1 MEIVMEKADILIVG
15 GSAAGITVGISA
27 RRYYPDAKI
36 HLIRKEKEV
45 LIPCG
50 IPYIFGTVGSPD
62 RNLIPD
68 TVLTK
73 NNVGLTIDEVVSINK
88 DRRTVETSSGRLFGY
103 DKMVLATGS
112 LPRVPPIPGVELD
125 NVFAVWKDVE
135 YLQTVLNVLD
145 DAKDLVIIG
154 GGFIGLEF
162 ADECKK
168 RGIANVSVIELLPHC
183 LLLACDEEIC
193 VRVEKKLSERGI
205 KTLVNRKVEGLVGE
219 KKVDYVQLDN
229 GQKIKAD
236 VVILGI
242 GVIPNV
248 QLARDSGLEVDEKDG
263 IYVDEFMRTSDENI
277 FAAGDCTRKRCFFT
291 GRPTFL
297 RLASIGTME
306 ARVAGA
312 NLFRL
317 RHRSECPI
325 GVFGTVIGD
334 LAIGSA
340 GMTERQAKE
349 AGFDVVIGEAEAP
362 DKHPTS
368 IPGASNL
375 AVKLIFE
382 KDTRVLLGGQVCGS
396 MTAGKVA
403 NFIGALIQKRM
414 RADEIVTFQVGTHPM
429 LTASPISHQVENAAE
444 IALTKL

>member
-1 MEIVMEKADILIVG
+1 MKKTDILIVG
-15 GSAAGITVGISA
+15 GSAAGITVCVSA
-27 RRYYPDAKI
+27 RRYYPEAKI
-36 HLIRKEKEV
+36 LLIRKEKEV

-50 IPYIFGTVGSPD
+50 IPYIFGTLGSPKE
-62 RNLIPD
+62 NLIPD
-68 TVLTK
+68 NVLKK
-73 NNVGLTIDEVVSINK
+73 NNVELIIDEAVFINK
-88 DRRTVETSSGRLFGY
+88 DQRTVETSSGELFGY
-103 DKMVLATGS
+103 KKMILTTGS

-135 YLQTVLNVLD
+135 YLQKILNALD
-145 DAKDLVIIG
+145 EAKDLVIIG

-168 RGIANVSVIELLPHC
+168 RGIANVTVIELLPHC

-193 VRVEKKLSERGI
+193 VQVEEKLSEKDI
-205 KTLVNRKVEGLVGE
+205 KVLVNRKVKAIAG
-219 KKVDYVQLDN
+219 KKQVEYVELDN
-229 GQKIKAD
+229 GQKTKAD

-242 GVIPNV
+242 GVVPNI
-248 QLARDSGLEVDEKDG
+248 QLARDSGLEVDEKEG

-291 GRPTFL
+291 GKPTFL

-312 NLFRL
+312 NLFKL
-317 RHRSECPI
+317 RHRSGCPV

-340 GMTERQAKE
+340 GMTERVAKE
-349 AGFDVVIGEAEAP
+349 AGFEVVTGEAKAP
-362 DKHPTS
+362 DKHPAS
-368 IPGASNL
+368 MPGTRDL
-375 AVKLIFE
+375 AVKLVFE
-382 KDTRVLLGGQVCGS
+382 KDTRILLGGQVFGG

-429 LTASPISHQVENAAE
+429 LTASPIAHQIENAAE
-444 IALTKL
+444 IALTKP

>member
-1 MEIVMEKADILIVG
+1 MEKTDILIIG
-15 GSAAGITVGISA
+15 GSAAGITAGISA

-36 HLIRKEKEV
+36 LLIRKEEKV

-50 IPYIFGTVGSPD
+50 IPYIFGTLGSPD
-62 RNLIPD
+62 KNLISD
-68 TVLTK
+68 DVLRK
-73 NNVGLTIDEVVSINK
+73 NNVGLIIDEVVSINK
-88 DRRTVETSSGRLFGY
+88 DQRAVETSSGRIFGY
-103 DKMVLATGS
+103 QKMVLATGS
-112 LPRVPPIPGVELD
+112 IPRIPPIPGVELD
-125 NVFAVWKDVE
+125 NVFTVRKNVD
-135 YLQTVLNVLD
+135 YLQKVLNALD
-145 DAKDLVIIG
+145 ETKDLVIIG

-168 RGIANVSVIELLPHC
+168 RGIENVTIIELLPHC

-193 VRVEKKLSERGI
+193 VQVEKKLSEKSI
-205 KTLVNRKVEGLVGE
+205 KVLVNRKVETVVGN
-219 KKVDYVQLDN
+219 KKVDYVELDN
-229 GQKIKAD
+229 GQNIKAD
-236 VVILGI
+236 AVILGI
-242 GVIPNV
+242 GVTPNV
-248 QLARDSGLEVDEKDG
+248 QLALDSGLEVDEKEG
-263 IYVDEFMRTSDENI
+263 IYVDEFMRTSNENI

-325 GVFGTVIGD
+325 GVFGTVID
-334 LAIGSA
+334 NLAIGSA
-340 GMTERQAKE
+340 GMTEREAKE
-349 AGFDVVIGEAEAP
+349 AGFQVVTGQAEAP
-362 DKHPTS
+362 DKHPAS
-368 IPGASNL
+368 IPGTSNL
-375 AVKLIFE
+375 AVKLVFE
-382 KDTRVLLGGQVCGS
+382 KDTRLILGGQVYGS

-429 LTASPISHQVENAAE
+429 LTASPIAHQVENAAE

>member
-1 MEIVMEKADILIVG
+1 
-15 GSAAGITVGISA
+15 
-27 RRYYPDAKI
+27 
-36 HLIRKEKEV
+36 
-45 LIPCG
+45 
-50 IPYIFGTVGSPD
+50 VGSPD

-68 TVLTK
+68 SVLEK
-73 NNVGLTIDEVVSINK
+73 NNVELLIDEVVSVNK
-88 DRRTVETSSGRLFGY
+88 HQRTVETFNGKVFGY
-103 DKMVLATGS
+103 EKMVMATGS
-112 LPRVPPIPGVELD
+112 LPRVPPIPGAELD

-135 YLQTVLNVLD
+135 YLKRVLRAVNE
-145 DAKDLVIIG
+145 AKDLVIIG

-168 RGIANVSVIELLPHC
+168 RGIANVTIVELLPHC

-193 VRVEKKLSERGI
+193 ARVEKKLSEKGI
-205 KTLVNRKVEGLVGE
+205 RVLVNRKVEAIIGD
-219 KKVDYVQLDN
+219 KKVDYVELDN
-229 GQKIKAD
+229 GQRVKAH
-236 VVILGI
+236 VIILGI

-248 QLARDSGLEVDEKDG
+248 QLARDSGLEVDEKEG

-317 RHRSECPI
+317 RQRSECPI
-325 GVFGTVIGD
+325 GVFGTVVGD

-340 GMTERQAKE
+340 GMTEREAKE
-349 AGFDVVIGEAEAP
+349 AGFEVVTGEAEAP
-362 DKHPTS
+362 DKHPAS
-368 IPGASNL
+368 MPGTSNL
-375 AVKLIFE
+375 AVKLVFE
-382 KDTRVLLGGQVCGS
+382 KDTRILLGGQVCGS

-444 IALTKL
+444 IALTNL

>member
-1 MEIVMEKADILIVG
+1 MEKADIIIVG
-15 GSAAGITVGISA
+15 GSAAGITVGVSA

-36 HLIRKEKEV
+36 LLIRKEKEV

-50 IPYIFGTVGSPD
+50 IPYIFGTVESPD

-68 TVLTK
+68 SVLSK
-73 NNVGLTIDEVVSINK
+73 NNVELTIDEVVSINK
-88 DRRTVETSSGRLFGY
+88 DRKIVQTFSGKVLGY
-103 DKMVLATGS
+103 EKMVLATGS

-135 YLQTVLNVLD
+135 YLKKVLRALD
-145 DAKDLVIIG
+145 ESKDLVIIG

-168 RGIANVSVIELLPHC
+168 RGIANVTIVELLPHC

-193 VRVEKKLSERGI
+193 ARVEEKLSERDI
-205 KTLVNRKVEGLVGE
+205 KVLVNRRVEAIIGD
-219 KKVDYVQLDN
+219 KKVDYVELDN
-229 GQKIKAD
+229 GQRVKAD
-236 VVILGI
+236 VIILGI

-248 QLARDSGLEVDEKDG
+248 QLARDSGLQVDEKEG

-325 GVFGTVIGD
+325 GVFGTVVGD

-340 GMTERQAKE
+340 GMTEREAKE
-349 AGFDVVIGEAEAP
+349 AGFEVVTGEAEAP
-362 DKHPTS
+362 DKHPAS
-368 IPGASNL
+368 MPGTNNL
-375 AVKLIFE
+375 AVKLVFE
-382 KDTRVLLGGQVCGS
+382 KDTRILLGGQVYGS

-429 LTASPISHQVENAAE
+429 LTASPISRQVENAAE

>member
-1 MEIVMEKADILIVG
+1 MEKADILIVG
-15 GSAAGITVGISA
+15 GSAAGITTAISA
-27 RRYYPDAKI
+27 RRYYPDTKI
-36 HLIRKEKEV
+36 VVIRREKQV

-62 RNLIPD
+62 KNLIPD

-88 DRRTVETSSGRLFGY
+88 DMRIVETASGRTFQY
-103 DKMVLATGS
+103 EKMVLATGS
-112 LPRVPPIPGVELD
+112 LPLVPAIPGVELA
-125 NVFAVWKDVE
+125 NVFTVRKDVE
-135 YLQTVLNVLD
+135 SLQKLLD
-145 DAKDLVIIG
+145 ALDQAKDLVIVG

-168 RGIANVSVIELLPHC
+168 RGIANVIVVELLPHC
-183 LLLACDEEIC
+183 LLLACDDEIC

-205 KTLVNRKVEGLVGE
+205 KVLVHRKVESIAGN
-219 KKVDYVQLDN
+219 KKVGYVVLDN

-236 VVILGI
+236 VVILGL
-242 GVIPNV
+242 GVTPNI
-248 QLARDSGLEVDEKDG
+248 QLAQNASLEVDKKEG
-263 IYVDEFMRTSDENI
+263 ICVDEFMRTSDENI
-277 FAAGDCTRKRCFFT
+277 FAVGDCTRKRCFFT
-291 GRPTFL
+291 GRPSVV
-297 RLASIGTME
+297 RLASIATME

-340 GMTERQAKE
+340 GMTERGAKE
-349 AGFDVVIGEAEAP
+349 AGFDVVTGEAEAP
-362 DKHPTS
+362 DKHPAS
-368 IPGASNL
+368 MPGTSNL
-375 AVKLIFE
+375 AVKLVFE
-382 KDTRVLLGGQVCGS
+382 KDTRVLLGGQVHGS

-414 RADEIVTFQVGTHPM
+414 RADEIITFQVGTHPM
-429 LTASPISHQVENAAE
+429 LTASPISHQVENAVE

>member
-1 MEIVMEKADILIVG
+1 MEKTDILIIG
-15 GSAAGITVGISA
+15 GSAAGITAGISA

-36 HLIRKEKEV
+36 LLIRKEEKV

-50 IPYIFGTVGSPD
+50 IPYIFGTLGSPD
-62 RNLIPD
+62 KNLISD
-68 TVLTK
+68 DVLRK
-73 NNVGLTIDEVVSINK
+73 NNVGLIIDEVVSINK
-88 DRRTVETSSGRLFGY
+88 DQRAVETSSGRIFGY
-103 DKMVLATGS
+103 QKMVLATGS
-112 LPRVPPIPGVELD
+112 IPRIPPIPGVELD
-125 NVFAVWKDVE
+125 NVFTVRKNVD
-135 YLQTVLNVLD
+135 YLQKVLNALD
-145 DAKDLVIIG
+145 ETKDLVIIG

-168 RGIANVSVIELLPHC
+168 RGIENVTIIELLPHC

-193 VRVEKKLSERGI
+193 VQVEKKLSEKSI
-205 KTLVNRKVEGLVGE
+205 KVLVNRKVETVVGN
-219 KKVDYVQLDN
+219 KKVDYVELDN
-229 GQKIKAD
+229 GQNIKAD
-236 VVILGI
+236 AVILGI
-242 GVIPNV
+242 GVTPNV
-248 QLARDSGLEVDEKDG
+248 QLALDSGLEVDEKEG
-263 IYVDEFMRTSDENI
+263 IYVDEFMRTSNENV

-325 GVFGTVIGD
+325 GVFGTVID
-334 LAIGSA
+334 NLAIGSA
-340 GMTERQAKE
+340 GMTEREAKE
-349 AGFDVVIGEAEAP
+349 AGFQVVTGQAEAP
-362 DKHPTS
+362 DKHPAS
-368 IPGASNL
+368 IPGTSNL
-375 AVKLIFE
+375 AVKLVFE
-382 KDTRVLLGGQVCGS
+382 KDTRLILGGQVYGS

-429 LTASPISHQVENAAE
+429 LTASPIAHQVENAAE

>member
-1 MEIVMEKADILIVG
+1 MEKPDILIIG
-15 GSAAGITVGISA
+15 GSATGITVAISA

-36 HLIRKEKEV
+36 LLVRKEKQV

-50 IPYIFGTVGSPD
+50 IPYIFGTLGSPD

-68 TVLTK
+68 SVLRK
-73 NNVGLTIDEVVSINK
+73 NNVELIVDEVVSINR
-88 DRRTVETSSGRLFGY
+88 DRRTVETRSGRRLGY
-103 DKMVLATGS
+103 EKMVLATGS
-112 LPRVPPIPGVELD
+112 LPRVPPIPGFELD
-125 NVFAVWKDVE
+125 SVFAVWKDVE
-135 YLQTVLNVLD
+135 YLHKLLKALD
-145 DAKDLVIIG
+145 EAKDLVIIG

-168 RGIANVSVIELLPHC
+168 RRIGKVTVIELLPHC

-193 VRVEKKLSERGI
+193 VRVEEKLLERGI
-205 KTLVNRKVEGLVGE
+205 KVLVNRKVEAVVGN
-219 KKVDYVQLDN
+219 KKVDYVKLDN
-229 GQKIKAD
+229 GQNIKAD

-248 QLARDSGLEVDEKDG
+248 QLARDSGLEVDKKEG

-277 FAAGDCTRKRCFFT
+277 LAAGDCTRKRCFFT

-340 GMTERQAKE
+340 GMTEREARQ
-349 AGFDVVIGEAEAP
+349 AGFDVVTGEAEAP
-362 DKHPTS
+362 DKHPAS
-368 IPGASNL
+368 IPGTSNL
-375 AVKLIFE
+375 TVKLVFE
-382 KDTRVLLGGQVCGS
+382 KDTRVLLGGQVYGS

-429 LTASPISHQVENAAE
+429 LTASPIAHQVENAAE
-444 IALTKL
+444 IALTRL

>member
-1 MEIVMEKADILIVG
+1 MKKTDILIVG
-15 GSAAGITVGISA
+15 GSAAGITVSISA
-27 RRYYPDAKI
+27 RRYYPEAKI
-36 HLIRKEKEV
+36 LLIRKEKEV

-50 IPYIFGTVGSPD
+50 IPYIFGTLGSPNE
-62 RNLIPD
+62 NLIPD
-68 TVLTK
+68 NVLIK
-73 NNVGLTIDEVVSINK
+73 NNVELIIDEVVFINK
-88 DRRTVETSSGRLFGY
+88 DQRTVETSSGELFGY
-103 DKMVLATGS
+103 KKMVLTTGS

-125 NVFAVWKDVE
+125 NVFSVWKDVE
-135 YLQTVLNVLD
+135 YLQKILNALD
-145 DAKDLVIIG
+145 ETKDLVIIG

-168 RGIANVSVIELLPHC
+168 RGIANVTVIELLPHC

-193 VRVEKKLSERGI
+193 LQVEKKLSEKDI
-205 KTLVNRKVEGLVGE
+205 KVLVNRNVEAIAGNKQVE
-219 KKVDYVQLDN
+219 YVELDN

-242 GVIPNV
+242 GVVPNI
-248 QLARDSGLEVDEKDG
+248 QLARDSGLEVDEKEG

-291 GRPTFL
+291 GKPTFL

-312 NLFRL
+312 NLFKL
-317 RHRSECPI
+317 RHRSGCPV

-340 GMTERQAKE
+340 GMTERVAKE
-349 AGFDVVIGEAEAP
+349 VGFEVVTGEAKAP
-362 DKHPTS
+362 DKHPAS
-368 IPGASNL
+368 IPGTRDL
-375 AVKLIFE
+375 AVKLVFE
-382 KDTRVLLGGQVCGS
+382 KDTRIILGGQVFGG

>member
-1 MEIVMEKADILIVG
+1 MEKADILIVG

-36 HLIRKEKEV
+36 LLIRKEKEV

-62 RNLIPD
+62 KDLIPD
-68 TVLTK
+68 TVLEK
-73 NNVGLTIDEVVSINK
+73 NNVKLIVDEVTSINK
-88 DRRTVETSSGRLFGY
+88 DQGTVETSSGRLFGY
-103 DKMVLATGS
+103 QKMVLATGS

-125 NVFAVWKDVE
+125 NVFAVWKEVE
-135 YLQTVLNVLD
+135 YLQKILNALD
-145 DAKDLVIIG
+145 EAQDLVIIG

-168 RGIANVSVIELLPHC
+168 RGIANVTVIELLPHC

-193 VRVEKKLSERGI
+193 VRVEKKLSERCI
-205 KTLVNRKVEGLVGE
+205 KVISNRKVEAIVGN
-219 KKVDYVQLDN
+219 KKVHYVELDD
-229 GQKIKAD
+229 GQKTKAD

-248 QLARDSGLEVDEKDG
+248 KLARDSGLEVDEKEG

-340 GMTERQAKE
+340 GMTERVAKE
-349 AGFDVVIGEAEAP
+349 AGFDIVTGEAEAP
-362 DKHPTS
+362 DKHPAS
-368 IPGASNL
+368 IPGTSNL
-375 AVKLIFE
+375 AVKLVFE
-382 KDTRVLLGGQVCGS
+382 KDTRVLLGGQVYGS
-396 MTAGKVA
+396 MTAGKVT
-403 NFIGALIQKRM
+403 NFIGALVQKRM
-414 RADEIVTFQVGTHPM
+414 RADEIITFQVGTHPM

>member
-1 MEIVMEKADILIVG
+1 MEQFDILIVG
-15 GSAAGITVGISA
+15 GSAAGVTAAISG

-36 HLIRKEKEV
+36 LLIRKEQQV

-62 RNLIPD
+62 KNLIPD
-68 TVLTK
+68 SVLEK
-73 NNVGLTIDEVVSINK
+73 NNVKLVIDEVVSIDK
-88 DRRTVETSSGRLFGY
+88 DHKTVVTASGAAFAY

-112 LPRVPPIPGVELD
+112 LPSVPPIPGVELD

-135 YLQTVLNVLD
+135 YLQKALD
-145 DAKDLVIIG
+145 ALDQARDLVIIG

-168 RGIANVSVIELLPHC
+168 RGVANVTIVEILPHC
-183 LLLACDEEIC
+183 LLLACDEDIC
-193 VRVEKKLSERGI
+193 VRVEKKLSERDI
-205 KTLVNRKVEGLVGE
+205 KVLVNRRAKAIIGS
-219 KKVDYVQLDN
+219 KKVDYVELDD
-229 GQKIKAD
+229 GQKLKAD

-242 GVIPNV
+242 GVKPNV
-248 QLARDSGLEVDEKDG
+248 QLAQDSGLAVDEREG
-263 IYVDEFMRTSDENI
+263 IYVDEFMRTSDKNI

-334 LAIGSA
+334 LAVGSA

-349 AGFDVVIGEAEAP
+349 AGFEVVIGKAEAP
-362 DKHPTS
+362 DKHPGT
-368 IPGASNL
+368 IPGAKSL
-375 AVKLIFE
+375 AVKLVFE
-382 KDTRVLLGGQVCGS
+382 RDTRVLLGGQAYGS

-414 RADEIVTFQVGTHPM
+414 RADEIITFQVGTHPM
-429 LTASPISHQVENAAE
+429 LTASPISHQIENAAE
-444 IALTKL
+444 IALTKM

>member
-1 MEIVMEKADILIVG
+1 MENTDILIIG
-15 GSAAGITVGISA
+15 GSAAGITTAISA

-36 HLIRKEKEV
+36 VVIRREKQV

-50 IPYIFGTVGSPD
+50 IPYIFGTVGSPYK
-62 RNLIPD
+62 NLIPD

-73 NNVGLTIDEVVSINK
+73 NNVELIIDEVVSINK
-88 DRRTVETSSGRLFGY
+88 DDRLVETASGRTVQYE
-103 DKMVLATGS
+103 KMVLATGS
-112 LPRVPPIPGVELD
+112 LPLVPPIRGVELD
-125 NVFAVWKDVE
+125 NVFTVKKDVL
-135 YLQTVLNVLD
+135 YLQKLQKALD
-145 DAKDLVIIG
+145 GAKDLVIIG

-168 RGIANVSVIELLPHC
+168 RGLSSVTVVELLSHC
-183 LLLACDEEIC
+183 LLLACDDEIC
-193 VRVEKKLSERGI
+193 VRVENKLSERGI
-205 KTLVNRKVEGLVGE
+205 KVLVHRKVKSLVGNKE
-219 KKVDYVQLDN
+219 VCYAELDN

-242 GVIPNV
+242 GVTPNIE
-248 QLARDSGLEVDEKDG
+248 LAQNAGLEVDKKEG
-263 IYVDEFMRTSDENI
+263 IYVDEFMRTSDKNI
-277 FAAGDCTRKRCFFT
+277 LAVGDCTRKRCFFT
-291 GRPTFL
+291 GRPSL
-297 RLASIGTME
+297 IRLASIATME

-340 GMTERQAKE
+340 GMTERGAKE
-349 AGFDVVIGEAEAP
+349 AGFDVVTGEAEAP
-362 DKHPTS
+362 DKHPAS
-368 IPGASNL
+368 IPGTSKL
-375 AVKLIFE
+375 AIKLIFE
-382 KDTRVLLGGQVCGS
+382 KDTRVLLGGQAYGS

-429 LTASPISHQVENAAE
+429 LTASPIAHQVENAAE

>member
-1 MEIVMEKADILIVG
+1 MKKTDILIVG
-15 GSAAGITVGISA
+15 GSAAGITVSISA
-27 RRYYPDAKI
+27 RRYYPEAKI
-36 HLIRKEKEV
+36 LLIRKEKEV

-50 IPYIFGTVGSPD
+50 IPYIFGTLGSPNE
-62 RNLIPD
+62 NLIPD
-68 TVLTK
+68 NVLKK
-73 NNVGLTIDEVVSINK
+73 NNVDLIIDEAVFINK
-88 DRRTVETSSGRLFGY
+88 DQRTVETSSGELIGY
-103 DKMVLATGS
+103 KKMVLTTGS

-135 YLQTVLNVLD
+135 YLQKILNALD
-145 DAKDLVIIG
+145 ETKDLVIIG

-168 RGIANVSVIELLPHC
+168 RGIANVTVIELLPHC

-193 VRVEKKLSERGI
+193 IRVEEKLSERDI
-205 KTLVNRKVEGLVGE
+205 KVLVNRKVKAIAG
-219 KKVDYVQLDN
+219 KKQVEYVELDN
-229 GQKIKAD
+229 GQKTKAD

-242 GVIPNV
+242 GVVPNI
-248 QLARDSGLEVDEKDG
+248 QLARDSGLEVDEKEG

-291 GRPTFL
+291 GKPTFL

-312 NLFRL
+312 NLFKL
-317 RHRSECPI
+317 RHRSGCPV

-340 GMTERQAKE
+340 GMTERVAKE
-349 AGFDVVIGEAEAP
+349 VGFEVVTGEAKAP
-362 DKHPTS
+362 DKHPAS
-368 IPGASNL
+368 IPGTRDL
-375 AVKLIFE
+375 AVKLVFE
-382 KDTRVLLGGQVCGS
+382 KDTRIILGGQVFGG

-429 LTASPISHQVENAAE
+429 LTASPIAHQIENAAE
-444 IALTKL
+444 IALTKT

>member
-1 MEIVMEKADILIVG
+1 MESTDTLIIG
-15 GSAAGITVGISA
+15 GSAAGITAAIST
-27 RRYYPDAKI
+27 RRYYPDARI
-36 HLIRKEKEV
+36 VVIRREKQV

-50 IPYIFGTVGSPD
+50 IPYIFGTIGPVD

-73 NNVGLTIDEVVSINK
+73 NNVEFIIDEAVSINK
-88 DRRTVETSSGRLFGY
+88 DRRVAKTANGRTFRY
-103 DKMVLATGS
+103 EKMVLATGS
-112 LPRVPPIPGVELD
+112 LPLLPAIPGVELD
-125 NVFAVWKDVE
+125 NVFTVRKDVE
-135 YLQTVLNVLD
+135 SLQNLLD
-145 DAKDLVIIG
+145 ALDQAKDLVIVG

-168 RGIANVSVIELLPHC
+168 RGIANVTVIELLPRC
-183 LLLACDEEIC
+183 LLLTCDDEIC

-205 KTLVNRKVEGLVGE
+205 NVLVHRKVESITGD
-219 KKVDYVQLDN
+219 KKVGYVLLDN

-242 GVIPNV
+242 GVTPNI
-248 QLARDSGLEVDEKDG
+248 QLAQNTSLEVDKREG
-263 IYVDEFMRTSDENI
+263 IYVDEFMRTRDKNI

-291 GRPTFL
+291 GRPSL
-297 RLASIGTME
+297 IRLASIATME

-317 RHRSECPI
+317 RYRSECPI

-334 LAIGSA
+334 LAIGLA
-340 GMTERQAKE
+340 GMTERGAKE
-349 AGFDVVIGEAEAP
+349 AGFDVVTGEAEAP
-362 DKHPTS
+362 DKHPAS
-368 IPGASNL
+368 IPGTSDL
-375 AVKLIFE
+375 AVKLVFE
-382 KDTRVLLGGQVCGS
+382 KHTRILLGGQVYGS

-414 RADEIVTFQVGTHPM
+414 RADEIVIFQVGTHPM
-429 LTASPISHQVENAAE
+429 LTASPIAHQVENAAE

>member
-1 MEIVMEKADILIVG
+1 MENTDILIIG
-15 GSAAGITVGISA
+15 GSAAGITTAISA
-27 RRYYPDAKI
+27 RRYYPNAKI
-36 HLIRKEKEV
+36 VVIRREKQV

-50 IPYIFGTVGSPD
+50 IPYIFGTLKSPD

-73 NNVGLTIDEVVSINK
+73 NNIGLTIDEVVSINK
-88 DRRTVETSSGRLFGY
+88 DRRVVETVSGRTFQY
-103 DKMVLATGS
+103 EKMVLATGS
-112 LPRVPPIPGVELD
+112 LPFVPAIPGVELG
-125 NVFAVWKDVE
+125 NVFAVRKDVE
-135 YLQTVLNVLD
+135 SLQKILD
-145 DAKDLVIIG
+145 ALDQAKDLVIVG

-168 RGIANVSVIELLPHC
+168 RGITNVTVIELLPRC

-193 VRVEKKLSERGI
+193 IRVEKKLSERGI
-205 KTLVNRKVEGLVGE
+205 KVLVNSKVEAVVGN
-219 KKVDYVQLDN
+219 KKVDHVELDN
-229 GQKIKAD
+229 GQKTKAD

-248 QLARDSGLEVDEKDG
+248 QLARDSGLEVDEKEG
-263 IYVDEFMRTSDENI
+263 IYVDEFMRTRDKNI
-277 FAAGDCTRKRCFFT
+277 FAAGDCTGKRCFFT
-291 GRPTFL
+291 GRPSFV
-297 RLASIGTME
+297 RLASIATME

-334 LAIGSA
+334 LAIASA
-340 GMTERQAKE
+340 GMTERTAKE
-349 AGFDVVIGEAEAP
+349 AGFDVVTGEAEAP
-362 DKHPTS
+362 DKHPAS
-368 IPGASNL
+368 IPGTSNL
-375 AVKLIFE
+375 AVKLVFE
-382 KDTRVLLGGQVCGS
+382 KDTRVLLGGQVYGS

-414 RADEIVTFQVGTHPM
+414 RADEIITFQVGTHPM

-444 IALTKL
+444 IALTKP

>member
-1 MEIVMEKADILIVG
+1 LVV
-15 GSAAGITVGISA
+15 
-27 RRYYPDAKI
+27 
-36 HLIRKEKEV
+36 
-45 LIPCG
+45 
-50 IPYIFGTVGSPD
+50 
-62 RNLIPD
+62 
-68 TVLTK
+68 
-73 NNVGLTIDEVVSINK
+73 DEVVSIDK
-88 DRRTVETSSGRLFGY
+88 DKRTVETSGGRRFAY
-103 DKMVLATGS
+103 EKMVLATGS
-112 LPRVPPIPGVELD
+112 LPRVPRIPGVELD
-125 NVFAVWKDVE
+125 NVFAIRKNVE
-135 YLQTVLNVLD
+135 HLQELQKALD
-145 DAKDLVIIG
+145 KAEDMVIIG

-168 RGIANVSVIELLPHC
+168 RGIANVTVIELLPHC

-205 KTLVNRKVEGLVGE
+205 NVMVDRKVVSIGG
-219 KKVDYVQLDN
+219 KARVDYVESDDGL
-229 GQKIKAD
+229 KTRAD
-236 VVILGI
+236 VVVLGI
-242 GVIPNV
+242 GVVPNV
-248 QLARDSGLEVDEKDG
+248 KLALDSGLEVDDKTG
-263 IYVDEFMRTSDENI
+263 IYVDEFMRTSDGNI

-306 ARVAGA
+306 ARVVGA

-317 RHRSECPI
+317 RQRSECPI

-340 GMTERQAKE
+340 GMTEREAKE
-349 AGFDVVIGEAEAP
+349 AGFEVVTGEAEAP
-362 DKHPTS
+362 DKHPAS
-368 IPGASNL
+368 MPGTKNL
-375 AVKLIFE
+375 AVKLVFE
-382 KDTRVLLGGQVCGS
+382 KDTRVLLGGQVYGS

-429 LTASPISHQVENAAE
+429 LTASPVSHQVENAAE

>member
-1 MEIVMEKADILIVG
+1 MEKADILIVG
-15 GSAAGITVGISA
+15 GSAAGITTAISA
-27 RRYYPDAKI
+27 RRYYPDTKI
-36 HLIRKEKEV
+36 VVIRREKQV

-62 RNLIPD
+62 KNLIPD

-88 DRRTVETSSGRLFGY
+88 DMRIVETASGRTFQY
-103 DKMVLATGS
+103 EKMVLATGS
-112 LPRVPPIPGVELD
+112 LPLVPAIPGVELA
-125 NVFAVWKDVE
+125 NVFTVRKDVE
-135 YLQTVLNVLD
+135 SLQKLLD
-145 DAKDLVIIG
+145 ALDQAKDLVIVG

-168 RGIANVSVIELLPHC
+168 RGIANVIVVELLPHC
-183 LLLACDEEIC
+183 LLLACDDEIC

-205 KTLVNRKVEGLVGE
+205 KVLVHRKVESIAGN
-219 KKVDYVQLDN
+219 KKVGYVVLDN

-236 VVILGI
+236 VVILGL
-242 GVIPNV
+242 GVTPNI
-248 QLARDSGLEVDEKDG
+248 QLAQNASLEVDKKEG
-263 IYVDEFMRTSDENI
+263 ICVDEFMRTSDENI
-277 FAAGDCTRKRCFFT
+277 FAVGDCTRKRCFFT
-291 GRPTFL
+291 GRPSVV
-297 RLASIGTME
+297 RLASIATME

-340 GMTERQAKE
+340 GMTERGAKE
-349 AGFDVVIGEAEAP
+349 AGFDVVTGEAEAP
-362 DKHPTS
+362 DKHPAS
-368 IPGASNL
+368 MPGTSNL
-375 AVKLIFE
+375 AVKLVFE
-382 KDTRVLLGGQVCGS
+382 KDTRVLLGGQVHGS

-414 RADEIVTFQVGTHPM
+414 RADEIITFQVGTHPM

>member
-1 MEIVMEKADILIVG
+1 MENTDILIIG
-15 GSAAGITVGISA
+15 GSAAGITTAISA

-36 HLIRKEKEV
+36 VVIRREKQV

-62 RNLIPD
+62 KNLIPD

-73 NNVGLTIDEVVSINK
+73 NNVELTIDEAVSINR
-88 DRRTVETSSGRLFGY
+88 DERTVESSSGRSFGY
-103 DKMVLATGS
+103 EKMVLATGS
-112 LPRVPPIPGVELD
+112 LPFVPAIPGVELG
-125 NVFAVWKDVE
+125 NAFAVRKDVE
-135 YLQTVLNVLD
+135 SLQKILD
-145 DAKDLVIIG
+145 ALDQAKDLVIVG

-168 RGIANVSVIELLPHC
+168 RGIANVTVIELLPHC
-183 LLLACDEEIC
+183 LLLACDDEIC
-193 VRVEKKLSERGI
+193 VRVEKKLLERGI
-205 KTLVNRKVEGLVGE
+205 KVLVNRKVEAVVGN
-219 KKVDYVQLDN
+219 KNVDYVELDN

-242 GVIPNV
+242 GVIPNI
-248 QLARDSGLEVDEKDG
+248 QLAQNTGLQVDKKEG
-263 IYVDEFMRTSDENI
+263 IYVDEFMRTSNENI

-291 GRPTFL
+291 GRPSVV
-297 RLASIGTME
+297 RLASIATME

-317 RHRSECPI
+317 RHHSECPI

-340 GMTERQAKE
+340 GMTERKAKE
-349 AGFDVVIGEAEAP
+349 AGFEVVTGEAEAP
-362 DKHPTS
+362 DKHPAS
-368 IPGASNL
+368 IPGTSNL
-375 AVKLIFE
+375 AVKLVFE
-382 KDTRVLLGGQVCGS
+382 KDTRVLLGGQVYGS

-429 LTASPISHQVENAAE
+429 LTASPIAHQVENAAE

>member
-1 MEIVMEKADILIVG
+1 MEKADILIVG
-15 GSAAGITVGISA
+15 GSAAGITVGVSA

-36 HLIRKEKEV
+36 LLIRKEKKV

-62 RNLIPD
+62 KDLIPD
-68 TVLTK
+68 TVLEK
-73 NNVGLTIDEVVSINK
+73 NNVELIIDEAVSINK
-88 DRRTVETSSGRLFGY
+88 DQRTVETSSGRILGY
-103 DKMVLATGS
+103 EKMVLATGS

-125 NVFAVWKDVE
+125 NVFAVWKNVD
-135 YLQTVLNVLD
+135 YLQKVLNALD
-145 DAKDLVIIG
+145 ETKDLVIIG

-168 RGIANVSVIELLPHC
+168 RGIENVTVIELLSHC

-205 KTLVNRKVEGLVGE
+205 KVLSNRKVEAIVGN
-219 KKVDYVQLDN
+219 KKVHYVELDD

-248 QLARDSGLEVDEKDG
+248 KLARDSGLEVDEKEG
-263 IYVDEFMRTSDENI
+263 IYVDEFMRTSNENI

-317 RHRSECPI
+317 RHRSECPV

-340 GMTERQAKE
+340 GMTERGAKE
-349 AGFDVVIGEAEAP
+349 AGFDIVTGEAEAP
-362 DKHPTS
+362 DKHPAS
-368 IPGASNL
+368 IPGTSNL
-375 AVKLIFE
+375 AVKLVFE
-382 KDTRVLLGGQVCGS
+382 KDTRVLLGGQVYGS
-396 MTAGKVA
+396 MTAGKVT
-403 NFIGALIQKRM
+403 NFIGALVQKRM
-414 RADEIVTFQVGTHPM
+414 RADEIITFQVGTHPM

>member
-1 MEIVMEKADILIVG
+1 MENTDILIIG
-15 GSAAGITVGISA
+15 GSAAGITTAISA
-27 RRYYPDAKI
+27 RRYYPEAKI
-36 HLIRKEKEV
+36 VVIRREKQV

-88 DRRTVETSSGRLFGY
+88 DRRIVETVSGRTFRY
-103 DKMVLATGS
+103 EKMVLATGS
-112 LPRVPPIPGVELD
+112 LPLIPAIPGVELD
-125 NVFAVWKDVE
+125 NVFTVRKDVE
-135 YLQTVLNVLD
+135 SLQKLLEALD
-145 DAKDLVIIG
+145 QAKDLVIIG

-168 RGIANVSVIELLPHC
+168 RGIANVTVVELLPHC
-183 LLLACDEEIC
+183 LLLTCDDEIC
-193 VRVEKKLSERGI
+193 VRVEKKLSERDI
-205 KTLVNRKVEGLVGE
+205 KVLVHRKVESIAGN
-219 KKVDYVQLDN
+219 KKVGYVVLDN

-242 GVIPNV
+242 GVTPNI
-248 QLARDSGLEVDEKDG
+248 QLAQNASLEVDKKEG

-291 GRPTFL
+291 GRPSVV
-297 RLASIGTME
+297 RLASIATME

-340 GMTERQAKE
+340 GMTERGAKE
-349 AGFDVVIGEAEAP
+349 AGFDVVTGEAEAP
-362 DKHPTS
+362 DKHPAS
-368 IPGASNL
+368 MPGTSNL
-375 AVKLIFE
+375 AVKLVFE
-382 KDTRVLLGGQVCGS
+382 KDTRVLLGGQVYGS

-414 RADEIVTFQVGTHPM
+414 RADEIITFQVGTHPM
-429 LTASPISHQVENAAE
+429 RTASPISHQVENAAE

>member
-1 MEIVMEKADILIVG
+1 MKKTDILIVG
-15 GSAAGITVGISA
+15 GSAAGITVSISA
-27 RRYYPDAKI
+27 RRYYPEAKI
-36 HLIRKEKEV
+36 LLIRKEKEV

-50 IPYIFGTVGSPD
+50 IPYIFGTLGSPNE
-62 RNLIPD
+62 NLIPD
-68 TVLTK
+68 NVLKK
-73 NNVGLTIDEVVSINK
+73 NNVDLIIDEAVFINK
-88 DRRTVETSSGRLFGY
+88 DQRTVETSSGELIGY
-103 DKMVLATGS
+103 KKMVLTTGS

-135 YLQTVLNVLD
+135 YLQKILNALD
-145 DAKDLVIIG
+145 ETKDLVIIG

-168 RGIANVSVIELLPHC
+168 RGIANVTVIELLPHC

-193 VRVEKKLSERGI
+193 VRVEEKLSERDI
-205 KTLVNRKVEGLVGE
+205 KVLVNRKVKAIAG
-219 KKVDYVQLDN
+219 KKQVEYVELDN
-229 GQKIKAD
+229 GQKTKAD

-242 GVIPNV
+242 GVVPNI
-248 QLARDSGLEVDEKDG
+248 QLARDSGLEVDEKEG

-291 GRPTFL
+291 GKPTFL

-312 NLFRL
+312 NLFKL
-317 RHRSECPI
+317 RHRSGCPV

-340 GMTERQAKE
+340 GMTERVAKE
-349 AGFDVVIGEAEAP
+349 VGFEVVTGEAKAP
-362 DKHPTS
+362 DKHPAS
-368 IPGASNL
+368 IPGTRDL
-375 AVKLIFE
+375 AVKLVFE
-382 KDTRVLLGGQVCGS
+382 KDTRIILGGQVFGG

-429 LTASPISHQVENAAE
+429 LTASPIAHQIENAAE
-444 IALTKL
+444 IALTKT

>member
-1 MEIVMEKADILIVG
+1 MESTDILIIG
-15 GSAAGITVGISA
+15 GSAAGITTAISA
-27 RRYYPDAKI
+27 RRYYPDTKI
-36 HLIRKEKEV
+36 LLIRKEKKV

-50 IPYIFGTVGSPD
+50 IPYIFGTVGSPEKD
-62 RNLIPD
+62 LIPD

-73 NNVGLTIDEVVSINK
+73 NNVELIIDEVVSINK
-88 DRRTVETSSGRLFGY
+88 DLRTVETSSGRLLGY
-103 DKMVLATGS
+103 EKMVLATGS
-112 LPRVPPIPGVELD
+112 IPQVPPIPGVELD
-125 NVFAVWKDVE
+125 NVFAVWKDVK
-135 YLQTVLNVLD
+135 YLQKMMNILD
-145 DAKDLVIIG
+145 EAKDLVIIG

-168 RGIANVSVIELLPHC
+168 RGVANVTVIELLPHC

-193 VRVEKKLSERGI
+193 VRVEKELSEKGI
-205 KTLVNRKVEGLVGE
+205 NVLVGRKVVSVIGD
-219 KKVDYVQLDN
+219 KKVDYVELDN
-229 GQKIKAD
+229 GREIKAD

-248 QLARDSGLEVDEKDG
+248 QLARDSGLEVDEKKG
-263 IYVDEFMRTSDENI
+263 VYVDEFMRTSDKNI

-325 GVFGTVIGD
+325 GVFGTVVGD

-340 GMTERQAKE
+340 GMTEREARE
-349 AGFDVVIGEAEAP
+349 AGFDVVTGKAEAP
-362 DKHPTS
+362 DKHPAS
-368 IPGASNL
+368 IPGTSNL
-375 AVKLIFE
+375 AVKLVFE
-382 KDTRVLLGGQVCGS
+382 KSTHILLGGQVYGS
-396 MTAGKVA
+396 MTSGKVA

>member
-1 MEIVMEKADILIVG
+1 MEKADILIVG
-15 GSAAGITVGISA
+15 GSAAGITVGVSA

-36 HLIRKEKEV
+36 LLIRKEKKV

-62 RNLIPD
+62 KDLIPD
-68 TVLTK
+68 TVLEK
-73 NNVGLTIDEVVSINK
+73 NNVELIIDEAVSINK
-88 DRRTVETSSGRLFGY
+88 DQRTVETSSGRILGY
-103 DKMVLATGS
+103 EKMVLATGS
-112 LPRVPPIPGVELD
+112 LPRVPQIPGVELD

-135 YLQTVLNVLD
+135 YLQQILNALD
-145 DAKDLVIIG
+145 EAKDLVIIG

-168 RGIANVSVIELLPHC
+168 RGIENVTVIELLSHC

-193 VRVEKKLSERGI
+193 VRVEKKLSERDI
-205 KTLVNRKVEGLVGE
+205 KVLSNRKVEAIVGN
-219 KKVDYVQLDN
+219 KKVHYLELDD
-229 GQKIKAD
+229 GQKTKAD

-248 QLARDSGLEVDEKDG
+248 KLARDSGLEVDEKEG

-340 GMTERQAKE
+340 GMTERGAKE
-349 AGFDVVIGEAEAP
+349 AGFDIVTGEAEAP
-362 DKHPTS
+362 DKHPAS
-368 IPGASNL
+368 IPGTSNL
-375 AVKLIFE
+375 AVKLVFE
-382 KDTRVLLGGQVCGS
+382 KDTRVLLGGQVYGS
-396 MTAGKVA
+396 MTAGKVT
-403 NFIGALIQKRM
+403 NFIGALVQKRM
-414 RADEIVTFQVGTHPM
+414 RADEIITFQVGTHPM

>member
-1 MEIVMEKADILIVG
+1 MEKPDILIVG
-15 GSAAGITVGISA
+15 GSAAGITVGVSA

-36 HLIRKEKEV
+36 LLIRKEKEV

-68 TVLTK
+68 SVLKK
-73 NNVGLTIDEVVSINK
+73 NNVELVVDEAVSINK
-88 DRRTVETSSGRLFGY
+88 DQRTVETSSGRLFGY
-103 DKMVLATGS
+103 QKMVLATGS

-135 YLQTVLNVLD
+135 YLQKILNALD
-145 DAKDLVIIG
+145 EAKDLVIIG
-154 GGFIGLEF
+154 GGFIGLEL

-168 RGIANVSVIELLPHC
+168 RGIANVTVIELLPHC

-193 VRVEKKLSERGI
+193 IRVEKKLSERSI
-205 KTLVNRKVEGLVGE
+205 KFLVNRKVEAVVGN
-219 KKVDYVQLDN
+219 KKVDYVELDN
-229 GQKIKAD
+229 GQKIKAN

-248 QLARDSGLEVDEKDG
+248 QLALDSGLEVDEKEG

-340 GMTERQAKE
+340 GMTEREAEQ
-349 AGFDVVIGEAEAP
+349 AGFEVVIGQAEAP
-362 DKHPTS
+362 DKHPAS
-368 IPGASNL
+368 MPGTRNL
-375 AVKLIFE
+375 AVKLVFE
-382 KDTRVLLGGQVCGS
+382 KDTRVLLGGQVFGS

>member
-1 MEIVMEKADILIVG
+1 MKKTDILIVG
-15 GSAAGITVGISA
+15 GSAAGITAGISA
-27 RRYYPDAKI
+27 RRYYPDAEI
-36 HLIRKEKEV
+36 LLIRKEKKV

-62 RNLIPD
+62 KNLIPD
-68 TVLTK
+68 DILKK
-73 NNVGLTIDEVVSINK
+73 NNVELIIDEVVSINK
-88 DRRTVETSSGRLFGY
+88 DQRTVETSGGRIFGY
-103 DKMVLATGS
+103 QKMVLSTGS
-112 LPRVPPIPGVELD
+112 LPRVPQIPGVELD

-135 YLQTVLNVLD
+135 YLQRILNALD
-145 DAKDLVIIG
+145 EAQDLVIIG

-168 RGIANVSVIELLPHC
+168 RGIANVTVIELLPHC

-193 VRVEKKLSERGI
+193 VRVEKKLSKRGI
-205 KTLVNRKVEGLVGE
+205 KVISNRKVEAIVGN
-219 KKVDYVQLDN
+219 KKVHYVELDN

-236 VVILGI
+236 AVILGI
-242 GVIPNV
+242 GVIPSV
-248 QLARDSGLEVDEKDG
+248 QLAMDSGLEVDEKEG

-340 GMTERQAKE
+340 GMTERGAKE
-349 AGFDVVIGEAEAP
+349 AGFDIVTGEAEAP
-362 DKHPTS
+362 DKHPAS
-368 IPGASNL
+368 IPGTSNL
-375 AVKLIFE
+375 AVKLVFE
-382 KDTRVLLGGQVCGS
+382 KDTRVLLGGQVYGS
-396 MTAGKVA
+396 MTAGKVT
-403 NFIGALIQKRM
+403 NFIGALVQKRM
-414 RADEIVTFQVGTHPM
+414 RADEIITFQVGTHPM

>member
-1 MEIVMEKADILIVG
+1 MENTDILIIG
-15 GSAAGITVGISA
+15 GSAAGITTAISA
-27 RRYYPDAKI
+27 RRYYPNARI
-36 HLIRKEKEV
+36 VVIRREKQV

-50 IPYIFGTVGSPD
+50 IPYIFGTLKSPD

-73 NNVGLTIDEVVSINK
+73 NNVELTIDEAVSINK
-88 DRRTVETSSGRLFGY
+88 DERTVESSSGRSFGY
-103 DKMVLATGS
+103 EKMVLATGS
-112 LPRVPPIPGVELD
+112 LPFVPAIPGVELD
-125 NVFAVWKDVE
+125 NAFAVKKDVE
-135 YLQTVLNVLD
+135 SLQKILD
-145 DAKDLVIIG
+145 ALDQAKDLVIVG

-168 RGIANVSVIELLPHC
+168 RGIANVTVIELLPHC
-183 LLLACDEEIC
+183 LLLACDDEIC

-205 KTLVNRKVEGLVGE
+205 KVLVNRKVEAVVGN
-219 KKVDYVQLDN
+219 KNVDYVELDN

-242 GVIPNV
+242 GVIPNI
-248 QLARDSGLEVDEKDG
+248 QLAQNAGLQVDKKEG
-263 IYVDEFMRTSDENI
+263 IYVDEFMRTSNENI

-291 GRPTFL
+291 GRPSVV
-297 RLASIGTME
+297 RLASIATME

-340 GMTERQAKE
+340 GMTERKARE
-349 AGFDVVIGEAEAP
+349 AGFEVVTGEAEAP
-362 DKHPTS
+362 DKQPAS
-368 IPGASNL
+368 IPGTSNL
-375 AVKLIFE
+375 AVKLDFE
-382 KDTRVLLGGQVCGS
+382 KDTRVLLGGQVYGS

-414 RADEIVTFQVGTHPM
+414 RADEIITFQVGTHPM
-429 LTASPISHQVENAAE
+429 LTASPIAHQVENAAE

>member
-1 MEIVMEKADILIVG
+1 MEKPDILIVG
-15 GSAAGITVGISA
+15 GSVAGITVGVSA

-36 HLIRKEKEV
+36 LLIRKEKKV

-68 TVLTK
+68 NVLKK
-73 NNVGLTIDEVVSINK
+73 NNVELIIDEAVFINK
-88 DRRTVETSSGRLFGY
+88 DRRTMETSGGRLLGY
-103 DKMVLATGS
+103 EKMVLATGS
-112 LPRVPPIPGVELD
+112 LPLVPAIPGIELD
-125 NVFAVWKDVE
+125 NVFAIRKDVE
-135 YLQTVLNVLD
+135 SLQKLLEALD
-145 DAKDLVIIG
+145 QAKELVIIG

-168 RGIANVSVIELLPHC
+168 RGIANVTVIELLPHC
-183 LLLACDEEIC
+183 LFLACDEEIC

-205 KTLVNRKVEGLVGE
+205 KVLADRKVEAVVGN
-219 KKVDYVQLDN
+219 KKVDYVELDD

-236 VVILGI
+236 VVILGM
-242 GVIPNV
+242 GVTPNI
-248 QLARDSGLEVDEKDG
+248 QLAQNASLEVDKKEG

-291 GRPTFL
+291 GRPSVV
-297 RLASIGTME
+297 RLASIATME

-340 GMTERQAKE
+340 GMTERAAKE
-349 AGFDVVIGEAEAP
+349 AGFEVVTGEAEAP
-362 DKHPTS
+362 DKHPAS

-375 AVKLIFE
+375 AVKLVFE
-382 KDTRVLLGGQVCGS
+382 KDTHVLLGGQVYGS

-444 IALTKL
+444 IALTKP

>member
-1 MEIVMEKADILIVG
+1 MEKPDILIVG
-15 GSAAGITVGISA
+15 GSAAGITVGVSA

-36 HLIRKEKEV
+36 LLIRKEKEV

-68 TVLTK
+68 SVLKK
-73 NNVGLTIDEVVSINK
+73 NNVELVIDEAVSINK
-88 DRRTVETSSGRLFGY
+88 DQRTVETSSGRLFGY
-103 DKMVLATGS
+103 QKMVLATGS

-135 YLQTVLNVLD
+135 YLQKILNALD
-145 DAKDLVIIG
+145 EAKDLVIIG

-168 RGIANVSVIELLPHC
+168 RGIANVTVIELLPHC

-193 VRVEKKLSERGI
+193 IRVEKKLSERSI
-205 KTLVNRKVEGLVGE
+205 KFLVNRKVEAVVGN
-219 KKVDYVQLDN
+219 KKVDYVELDN

-248 QLARDSGLEVDEKDG
+248 QLALDSGLEVDEKEG

-340 GMTERQAKE
+340 GMTEREAEQ
-349 AGFDVVIGEAEAP
+349 AGFEVVIGQAEAP
-362 DKHPTS
+362 DKHPAS
-368 IPGASNL
+368 MPGTRNL
-375 AVKLIFE
+375 TVKLVFE
-382 KDTRVLLGGQVCGS
+382 KDTRVLLGGQVYGS

>member
-1 MEIVMEKADILIVG
+1 MENTDILIVG
-15 GSAAGITVGISA
+15 GSAAGITTAISA
-27 RRYYPDAKI
+27 RRYYPDVKI
-36 HLIRKEKEV
+36 VVIRKEKQV

-88 DRRTVETSSGRLFGY
+88 DTRIVETISGRTFQY
-103 DKMVLATGS
+103 EKMVLATGS
-112 LPRVPPIPGVELD
+112 LPLLPAIPGVELD
-125 NVFAVWKDVE
+125 NVFTIRKDVE
-135 YLQTVLNVLD
+135 SLQKLLEALD
-145 DAKDLVIIG
+145 QAKDLVIIG

-168 RGIANVSVIELLPHC
+168 RGIANVTVIELLPHC

-205 KTLVNRKVEGLVGE
+205 KVIVHRKVESIIGN
-219 KKVDYVQLDN
+219 KKVDYVELDN

-242 GVIPNV
+242 GVTPNI
-248 QLARDSGLEVDEKDG
+248 QLAQNASLEVDEKEG
-263 IYVDEFMRTSDENI
+263 IYVDEFMRTSNENI

-291 GRPTFL
+291 GRPSL
-297 RLASIGTME
+297 VRLASIATME

-325 GVFGTVIGD
+325 GVLGTVIGD

-340 GMTERQAKE
+340 GMTERVAKE
-349 AGFDVVIGEAEAP
+349 AGFEVVTGEFEAP
-362 DKHPTS
+362 DKHPAS
-368 IPGASNL
+368 MPGTSNL
-375 AVKLIFE
+375 AVKLVFE
-382 KDTRVLLGGQVCGS
+382 KDTRILLGGQVYGS

>member
-1 MEIVMEKADILIVG
+1 MEKPDILIVG
-15 GSAAGITVGISA
+15 GSVAGITVVISA

-36 HLIRKEKEV
+36 LLIRKEKEV

-50 IPYIFGTVGSPD
+50 IPYIFGTLGSPD

-68 TVLTK
+68 GVLRK
-73 NNVGLTIDEVVSINK
+73 NNVELIIDEVVSINK
-88 DRRTVETSSGRLFGY
+88 DQRTVETSSGRLFGY
-103 DKMVLATGS
+103 QKMILATGS

-125 NVFAVWKDVE
+125 NVFAVLKDVE
-135 YLQTVLNVLD
+135 YLQKLLNALD
-145 DAKDLVIIG
+145 EAKDLVIIG

-168 RGIANVSVIELLPHC
+168 RGIANVTIIELLPHC

-193 VRVEKKLSERGI
+193 VRVEKKLSEKSI
-205 KTLVNRKVEGLVGE
+205 KFLVNRKVEAIIGN
-219 KKVDYVQLDN
+219 KKVDYVELDN

-248 QLARDSGLEVDEKDG
+248 QLALDSGLKVDEKEG
-263 IYVDEFMRTSDENI
+263 IYVDEFMRTSNENI

-325 GVFGTVIGD
+325 GVFGTVID
-334 LAIGSA
+334 NLAIGSA
-340 GMTERQAKE
+340 GMTEREAKE
-349 AGFDVVIGEAEAP
+349 AGFEVVTGEAEAP
-362 DKHPTS
+362 DKHPAS
-368 IPGASNL
+368 IPGTSNL
-375 AVKLIFE
+375 SVKLVFE
-382 KDTRVLLGGQVCGS
+382 KNTRVLLGGQVYGS

-403 NFIGALIQKRM
+403 NFIGALVQKRM